1 MELAEVRRSQALQL
15 KKQTA
20 EEMSHR
26 SKVLQRKNDLEIQM
40 SDIIDFIS
48 NSENVWD
55 ILSND
60 NDWEQLIEDGILLEM
75 VQKDAFEIEKMLLK
89 KDAERLNEMLRITHD
104 GDLVIFTDTTL
115 YKPVNDSISED
126 ENKEDLHLHRRK

>member
-1 MELAEVRRSQALQL
+1 
-15 KKQTA
+15 
-20 EEMSHR
+20 
-26 SKVLQRKNDLEIQM
+26 
-40 SDIIDFIS
+40 
-48 NSENVWD
+48 
-55 ILSND
+55 
-60 NDWEQLIEDGILLEM
+60 
-75 VQKDAFEIEKMLLK
+75 MLLK